1 MKKLLVVIIALGLVG
16 CKSLDYVRSTSPVI
30 QGATSK
36 SVEAFSTCVLSKWSG
51 SGGHVTSLPINDG
64 ISLQIPQPM
73 GGYDLV
79 LDISKDVSG
88 SKYVLYERISAL
100 TSSSYGEAVKQC
112 Q

>member
-16 CKSLDYVRSTSPVI
+16 CKSLDYVRSTSPVM
-30 QGATSK
+30 QGVTSK
-36 SVEAFSTCVLSKWSG
+36 SVEAFSTCVSSKWSG

-79 LDISKDVSG
+79 LDISKDASG